1 MELRELKYFL
11 AVAQEQNITK
21 AAEYLYI
28 AQPSLSKQMQKL
40 EKEIGR
46 PLFIRGSRKI
56 TRCCPCLFFF
66 KPAALRAAHQI

>member
-40 EKEIGR
+40 
-46 PLFIRGSRKI
+46 
-56 TRCCPCLFFF
+56 
-66 KPAALRAAHQI
+66 